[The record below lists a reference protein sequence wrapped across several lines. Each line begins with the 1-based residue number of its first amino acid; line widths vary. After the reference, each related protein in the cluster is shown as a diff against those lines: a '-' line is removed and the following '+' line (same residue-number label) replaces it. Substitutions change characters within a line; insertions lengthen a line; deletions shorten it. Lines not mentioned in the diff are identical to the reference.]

1 MQPPRPIRCPAPAIQ
16 RIIFV
21 SKEHA
26 HSCPPGR
33 LRAKE
38 ADTSVRARGWWRHQT
53 VPALVLTTAAL
64 LAATLP
70 AQAQTRPYIG
80 FVYPAGGQQG
90 TTFAVKLGGQNLND
104 ASRVLVTGPG
114 VSARVVECYRR
125 LNNQEMALLNEQLK
139 QLKQATSA
147 PPATMMSSDTPMMA
161 SEMSAAP
168 APNPPDHAAPGAGQT
183 EAARQLIARIEKR
196 TAEFRNRPASVA
208 LASLVFIEVSIAP
221 DAQPGQR
228 ELRIRTPQGVS
239 NPMVFCVGQLP
250 EHTRKP
256 MLTSNSQVLGKE
268 ALALRKRPP
277 DEVQADITLPCVL
290 NGQIASGEVNQYRF
304 SARKGQRLVISTLA
318 RQLIPFIAD
327 AVPGWFQP
335 VLVLRHA
342 DGTEAAYQDDYRF
355 NPDPTIL
362 CEVPRDGEYVLTI
375 HDSIY
380 RGREDFVYRISL
392 GELPFITSIFPLG
405 ARAGAPATIR
415 AKGWNLTSGE
425 LSPPPTNAAPGVQ
438 LLSSRK
444 QDLVSNPVPFA
455 LDALPDSTEREPN
468 YPLNRAQQLTLPRIV
483 NGRMDQPGDW
493 DLFRFNGRAGQ
504 TIAAEVFA
512 RRLDSPLDSV
522 LKLTDDAGKL
532 LAWNDDCEDLGA
544 GVNTH
549 HADSLLLAKLP
560 ADGTY
565 CVHLGDTARNA
576 GPEYAYRLC
585 LRPAKPDFALRVAPS
600 SISLRARSSA
610 SLSVHALRHDGFTGP
625 IRISL
630 NNAPP
635 GFSANTVS
643 LSGTQTVVRLNIKT
657 SLTETTE
664 PIHLTISG
672 SAKIGDHQ
680 ISHDAV
686 PAEDRMQA
694 FLWRHLVPASEMLAT
709 VYDPAAP
716 PKPGR
721 TLPPLPAP
729 VLTGASP
736 DTPGSKPKFTRQQI
750 ASRLRELKL
759 LFEEG
764 LLTENFY
771 ARKVAECDPAL

>member
-1 MQPPRPIRCPAPAIQ
+1 
-16 RIIFV
+16 
-21 SKEHA
+21 
-26 HSCPPGR
+26 

-38 ADTSVRARGWWRHQT
+38 ADTAVRARGWWRHQT
-53 VPALVLTTAAL
+53 THALILTAAVL
-64 LAATLP
+64 LAAVLL
-70 AQAQTRPYIG
+70 AQAQPRPYVG

-104 ASRVLVTGPG
+104 AHQVLVTGTG

-147 PPATMMSSDTPMMA
+147 PPDAMMSSDTPMMA
-161 SEMSAAP
+161 SEMSASPAANPPGQAAP
-168 APNPPDHAAPGAGQT
+168 ATGQAGAS
-183 EAARQLIARIEKR
+183 RQLIARIEKR
-196 TAEFRNRPASVA
+196 TAEYCNRPASVA
-208 LASLVFIEVSIAP
+208 LASLVFLEVSIAP
-221 DAQPGQR
+221 DAPPGQR
-228 ELRIRTPQGVS
+228 ELRVRTPQGVS

-256 MLTSNSQVLGKE
+256 MLTSSSQVLGKE

-277 DEVQADITLPCVL
+277 DEVQTDITLPCVL

-335 VLVLRHA
+335 VLVLCHA
-342 DGTEAAYQDDYRF
+342 DGKEAAYQDDYRF

-362 CEVPRDGEYVLTI
+362 CEVPRDGQYVLTI

-405 ARAGAPATIR
+405 ARAGTTASIR
-415 AKGWNLTSGE
+415 ARGWNLASSE
-425 LSPPPTNAAPGVQ
+425 LPPPPTNAAPGVQ
-438 LLSSRK
+438 LLSARK
-444 QDLVSNPVPFA
+444 QGLVSNPAPFA
-455 LDALPDSTEREPN
+455 LDALPDRTEREPN
-468 YPLNRAQQLTLPRIV
+468 HPLSRAQPLTLPLIV

-522 LKLTDDAGKL
+522 LKLTDPAGRL
-532 LAWNDDCEDLGA
+532 LAWNDDREDLGA
-544 GVNTH
+544 GANTH
-549 HADSLLLAKLP
+549 HADSFLLAKLP
-560 ADGTY
+560 ANGTY

-585 LRPAKPDFALRVAPS
+585 LRPAQPDFALRVAPS
-600 SISLRARSSA
+600 SISLRAKSSA
-610 SLSVHALRHDGFTGP
+610 SLSVHALRRDGFTGP

-630 NNAPP
+630 SNAPP

-657 SLTETTE
+657 SLAETTE
-664 PIHLTISG
+664 PVRLTIAG
-672 SAKIGDHQ
+672 TAKIGDRQ
-680 ISHDAV
+680 VSHDAV

-694 FLWRHLVPASEMLAT
+694 FLWRHLVPASELLAT

-721 TLPPLPAP
+721 TPPPLPPPA
-729 VLTGASP
+729 LTGASP
-736 DTPGSKPKFTRQQI
+736 DTPAGKPKFTKQQI
-750 ASRLRELKL
+750 ANRLRELKR